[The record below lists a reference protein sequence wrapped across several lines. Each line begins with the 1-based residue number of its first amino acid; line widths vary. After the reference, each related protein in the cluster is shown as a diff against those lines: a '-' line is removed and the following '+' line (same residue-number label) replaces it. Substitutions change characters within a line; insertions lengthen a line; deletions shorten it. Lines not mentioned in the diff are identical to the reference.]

1 MAFSRRASSTV
12 VPLLAR
18 IVLAAA
24 FIPAGWDKI
33 MGEPIIYQGSA
44 AQTLRELGIGTPAAL
59 AEASQEPLGFFQQDV
74 ETGRLRDR
82 VRPRSDQPAGQSPEA
97 APAPAPAPRPTPAP
111 QEPKVEPEPE
121 PEPVLVPEP
130 EPEPEPQPEP
140 EPEPVQPEPQ
150 PQPPTLGTGGADIAP
165 VKARRLYRVAVLLKE
180 NGWPAALRPGWMA
193 WAAAGTEAIGGALI
207 LIGLFSR
214 VWGLG
219 LAITM
224 GVAFWMTSLS
234 GVQEY
239 GFFSMPIAVSNQV
252 FAQLGLFVLAAGV
265 AMTGAGAMSLDRAL
279 FRHPGDDGDDDHL
292 LHLG

>member
-1 MAFSRRASSTV
+1 MGFTRSASSTV

-18 IVLAAA
+18 VVLAAA

-33 MGEPIIYQGSA
+33 MGEPVVYEGSA
-44 AQTLRELGIGTPAAL
+44 ALTLRSLGIGEPAAMTT
-59 AEASQEPLGFFQQDV
+59 ASQDPLGFFQQDV

-82 VRPRSDQPAGQSPEA
+82 IRPRGDQPASESPG
-97 APAPAPAPRPTPAP
+97 PAPAPAPQPPPPSAEP
-111 QEPKVEPEPE
+111 QVEPEPE
-121 PEPVLVPEP
+121 PEPVAVPEP
-130 EPEPEPQPEP
+130 EPEPVVVEPTPTPQPASQG
-140 EPEPVQPEPQ
+140 V
-150 PQPPTLGTGGADIAP
+150 GASSVAP
-165 VKARRLYRVAVLLKE
+165 VKARRLYRVAVLLE
-180 NGWPAALRPGWMA
+180 EHGWPRSLKPDWMA

-224 GVAFWMTSLS
+224 GVAFWMTSFS

-239 GFFSMPIAVSNQV
+239 GFFSMPVEVSNQV

-279 FRHPGDDGDDDHL
+279 FRPDGDDGDDHL

>member
-1 MAFSRRASSTV
+1 MGFTRRASSTV

-33 MGEPIIYQGSA
+33 MGEPIVYEGA
-44 AQTLRELGIGTPAAL
+44 AAKTLRDLGIGTPAAM
-59 AEASQEPLGFFQQDV
+59 ATATQDPLGFFQQDV

-82 VRPRSDQPAGQSPEA
+82 VRPRGDQPAGEG
-97 APAPAPAPRPTPAP
+97 PAPAPAPTRPTPPPA
-111 QEPKVEPEPE
+111 EPAPEPE
-121 PEPVLVPEP
+121 PEPDPIPEP
-130 EPEPEPQPEP
+130 EPDPEPIPQPD
-140 EPEPVQPEPQ
+140 PEPVQPEPQ
-150 PQPPTLGTGGADIAP
+150 PQVLDSGASGIAP
-165 VKARRLYRVAVLLKE
+165 IKARRLYKIAVLLEE
-180 NGWPAALRPGWMA
+180 NGWPASLKPGWMA

-224 GVAFWMTSLS
+224 GVAFYLTSLG

-239 GFFSMPIAVSNQV
+239 GFFSMPIGVSNQV
-252 FAQLGLFVLAAGV
+252 FAQLGLFVMAAGV

-279 FRHPGDDGDDDHL
+279 FRRAGDDGDDEHL